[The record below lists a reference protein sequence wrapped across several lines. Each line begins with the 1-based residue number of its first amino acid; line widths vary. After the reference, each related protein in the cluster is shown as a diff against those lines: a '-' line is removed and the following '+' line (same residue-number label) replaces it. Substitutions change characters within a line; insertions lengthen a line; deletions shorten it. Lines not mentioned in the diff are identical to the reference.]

1 MPTIAISGQP
11 SSGNTFVAKIISK
24 KLGVPY
30 FSTGQLFKDIGKG
43 TYKSQHYYP
52 IFHQLCLEKGISI
65 PDFSND
71 NDSHAA
77 MNIWD
82 TNLGKSKIFHETIDE
97 LPKRL
102 AEIGNIV
109 IEGKLAVHMIPN
121 AGLKIW
127 LKASLEK
134 RAERINFRDNLGVEN
149 ARRVLMAKEK
159 KEREEWKRIY
169 GFDYFNQ
176 EAEADLVID
185 TSNLSAEEVAER
197 ILANL

>member
-1 MPTIAISGQP
+1 
-11 SSGNTFVAKIISK
+11 
-24 KLGVPY
+24 
-30 FSTGQLFKDIGKG
+30 
-43 TYKSQHYYP
+43 
-52 IFHQLCLEKGISI
+52 
-65 PDFSND
+65 
-71 NDSHAA
+71 